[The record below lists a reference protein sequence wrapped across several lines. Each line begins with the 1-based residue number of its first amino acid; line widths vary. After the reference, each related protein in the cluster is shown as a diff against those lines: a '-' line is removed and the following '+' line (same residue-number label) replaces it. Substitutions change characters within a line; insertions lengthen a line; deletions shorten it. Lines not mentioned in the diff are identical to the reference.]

1 MSIPG
6 GLITNIDSVVQMTNL
21 SYSGAGS
28 WNDADMVQICTFGE
42 GATRHFNST
51 GVPGNRGGDGM
62 TLNEYISHY
71 SIWAI
76 WGSPLI
82 LSADLRTVGSLH
94 PECLDLMLNSEII
107 AVNQDRLAAP
117 ARLLY
122 TTDNATDG
130 EEVNSTRITSQ
141 AWARPLWSSGGNGG
155 KGSGARSGS
164 SGAGDVG
171 GDGVG
176 DGNRDGDEDGD
187 EDEDEDEDRDG
198 GERGGE
204 EEVRRIAVVLF
215 NRDEKVTKM
224 AVDWAQ
230 LGVEAT
236 ASLRVRDV
244 ILRKDMGQATGRWEV
259 EVAPHSV
266 SFVVLTR
273 VEEKAPVL
281 LSASAAPHAAASRL
295 RTFVYNA
302 TELLAT
308 RAAVASG
315 LTAPGLAVAQR
326 EAKRLMPVP
335 GAPWS
340 NKTGPWS
347 VVNKTLKT
355 PSGVSKRNYMSIG
368 IYNHPCNNLA
378 PHCKPY
384 PGGHLLPPSKVR

>member
-28 WNDADMVQICTFGE
+28 WNDADMVQVCTFGE

-51 GVPGNRGGDGM
+51 GVPGNRGGNGM

-76 WGSPLI
+76 WGSPFI

-94 PECLDLMLNSEII
+94 PECLALMLNSEII

-117 ARLLY
+117 ARLIY
-122 TTDNATDG
+122 TTNNATDG
-130 EEVNSTRITSQ
+130 EEVNSTRITTQ
-141 AWARPLWSSGGNGG
+141 CWARPLWSSGNG
-155 KGSGARSGS
+155 
-164 SGAGDVG
+164 V
-171 GDGVG
+171 
-176 DGNRDGDEDGD
+176 
-187 EDEDEDEDRDG
+187 EDRDG
-198 GERGGE
+198 RERGSEG
-204 EEVRRIAVVLF
+204 EVRRIAVVLF
-215 NRDEKVTKM
+215 NRDEKVKKM
-224 AVDWAQ
+224 AIDWAQ

-236 ASLRVRDV
+236 AMLRVRDV
-244 ILRKDMGQATGRWEV
+244 VLRKDVGQATGRWEV

-266 SFVVLTR
+266 AFVVLTR
-273 VEEKAPVL
+273 VEVKAPVL
-281 LSASAAPHAAASRL
+281 LSAFASAAPHAPRL

-326 EAKRLMPVP
+326 EAKRLMPAP
-335 GAPWS
+335 GAPWA

-355 PSGVSKRNYMSIG
+355 PTGVSKRNYMSIG

-384 PGGHLLPPSKVR
+384 PGGHLLPPSKVRVSTMVARCVCMYVCMYVCACVCVCVCVCV